1 MELGPTSVLK
11 LKSGL
16 LEPAMAPLVLM
27 RPPTNAP
34 DPRDPKEN
42 KRRVLQ
48 GAIDSVSSLFRKL
61 SSKPA
66 FFFFSLLATTSDL
79 FEIAGV
85 CLTHGGVNAL
95 AATNATRANRRL
107 RCNAL
112 IIIFTCYGIRF
123 YFVLVQERGIEEQFP
138 CM

>member
-1 MELGPTSVLK
+1 
-11 LKSGL
+11 
-16 LEPAMAPLVLM
+16 MAPLVLM

-34 DPRDPKEN
+34 DPRDPYKN

-48 GAIDSVSSLFRKL
+48 GAIDSVSSLFRKV
-61 SSKPA
+61 SSKPPF

-85 CLTHGGVNAL
+85 CLTQGGVNAL
-95 AATNATRANRRL
+95 AATNAKSANRRL
-107 RCNAL
+107 RRNAL

-123 YFVLVQERGIEEQFP
+123 YFLLVQ
-138 CM
+138 